1 MSGLLAHITEGFDRR
16 MALRRRMIAH
26 LALVPRDLTGG
37 GGTGVETAAVQLALR
52 DTLRACSACRDPA
65 ACQSWLDHG
74 QSGLPLFC
82 PGRGAFVNLSA
93 AVSRE
98 AAE

>member
-1 MSGLLAHITEGFDRR
+1 M
-16 MALRRRMIAH
+16 
-26 LALVPRDLTGG
+26 
-37 GGTGVETAAVQLALR
+37 QLALR